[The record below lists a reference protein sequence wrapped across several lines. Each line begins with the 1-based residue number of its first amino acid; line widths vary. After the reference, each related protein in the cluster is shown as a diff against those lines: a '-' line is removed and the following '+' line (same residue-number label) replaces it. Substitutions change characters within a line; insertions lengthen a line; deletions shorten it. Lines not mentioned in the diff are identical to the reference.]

1 MDKYQK
7 SKLSNGIRVVS
18 EKIPYVKS
26 VSVGIW
32 VGAGSRLETE
42 EHSGI
47 SHFIEH
53 LFFKGTDKRSAK
65 AIAESLDSVG
75 GQLNAFTSK
84 EQTCYYARVL
94 DEHLDLALDV
104 LADMFFNSKFKEKEI
119 DKEREVIKEEI
130 KMYEDTPDELI
141 HDVFSQTIW
150 ANHPLGRPVLGTE
163 ETISSFKREDILDY
177 IGANYTTDNIVIAL
191 AGNVNHEKILP
202 EIERLFGKKRPS
214 SLKKKLEPPKNK
226 AQYFNL
232 YKETGQVQICLG
244 TPGLPQEHPK
254 IYPLYILNSILGGG
268 LSSRLVQKIRED
280 RGLAYSVYSY
290 HSTFSDTGLFTFYAG
305 TRLEKYEEVVQLI
318 IEETTKISKEGIT
331 DQELQKAK
339 EQLKGNLYLGLESV
353 GSRMTRLGRNE
364 LSLGRFVTP
373 EEVVEKITAV
383 TRGQVQELA
392 QELFAPE
399 KFTIAT
405 IGPIKEANNWEQFFK

>member
-26 VSVGIW
+26 VAVGIW

-42 EHSGI
+42 ETSGI

-53 LFFKGTDKRSAK
+53 LYFKGTDKRSAK

-84 EQTCYYARVL
+84 EQTCYYAKVL

-104 LADMFFNSKFKEKEI
+104 LADMFFNSKFEEKEI
-119 DKEREVIKEEI
+119 NKEREVIKEEI

-141 HDVFSQTIW
+141 HDIFSQTIW
-150 ANHPLGRPVLGTE
+150 ADHPLGRPVLGTE
-163 ETISSFKREDILDY
+163 ETISGFKRDDILKY
-177 IGANYTTDNIVIAL
+177 IMDNYTTDNIVVAL
-191 AGNVNHEKILP
+191 AGNVDHEKILP
-202 EIERLFGKKRPS
+202 DLEKLFSTKSPN
-214 SLKKKLEPPKNK
+214 SLRKNLVPPKNK
-226 AQYFNL
+226 NQFYSL
-232 YKETGQVQICLG
+232 YKETSQVQICLG

-268 LSSRLVQKIRED
+268 LSSRLVQEIRED

-290 HSTFSDTGLFTFYAG
+290 HSAFSDAGLFTFYAG
-305 TRLEKYEEVVQLI
+305 TRPDNYEKVVQLI
-318 IEETTKISKEGIT
+318 MAETVKISKKGIT

-373 EEVVEKITAV
+373 EESVKKIASV
-383 TRGQVQELA
+383 DREQVQELA
-392 QELFAPE
+392 QELFVPE
-399 KFTIAT
+399 KFTMAT
-405 IGPIKEANNWEQFFK
+405 IGPIKENNNREYFFK